1 MKVGF
6 KHMTLTRW
14 HQVFQTSSST
24 TKCHRVKLMC
34 GMSFVFSLS
43 PMFSLEIMLKKSA
56 KYNEDSLRE
65 IINISLKRIICL
77 TTKHNV

>member
-1 MKVGF
+1 MAPSLPNFIINDKVSSCEVDMWYVLCLF
-6 KHMTLTRW
+6 PPSN
-14 HQVFQTSSST
+14 VFTENN
-24 TKCHRVKLMC
+24 VK
-34 GMSFVFSLS
+34 
-43 PMFSLEIMLKKSA
+43 KNA